1 MVLCAVE
8 CIDPIRVRYLLHS
21 SCCCRCSVL
30 ANAGVHC
37 RRFPLLYFGRWLI
50 VKYKPARLSA
60 VEAVLSSTDGRRS
73 GAWAIS
79 GRYRKS
85 GSATL
90 AQQSHPGAVAGK
102 GRVGLHLT
110 EDEVVVHGTD
120 FPIGRI

>member
-1 MVLCAVE
+1 MQVANKLFRFCPPSVS
-8 CIDPIRVRYLLHS
+8 S
-21 SCCCRCSVL
+21 SCDGAALFFYQIARS
-30 ANAGVHC
+30 
-37 RRFPLLYFGRWLI
+37 
-50 VKYKPARLSA
+50 ARLSA

-79 GRYRKS
+79 SRYRKS

-102 GRVGLHLT
+102 GRIGLHLT

-120 FPIGRI
+120 LPIGRI

>member
-50 VKYKPARLSA
+50 VKYKRILCLLKDVFIFTSTELLFACVSA
-60 VEAVLSSTDGRRS
+60 
-73 GAWAIS
+73 
-79 GRYRKS
+79 
-85 GSATL
+85 
-90 AQQSHPGAVAGK
+90 
-102 GRVGLHLT
+102 
-110 EDEVVVHGTD
+110 
-120 FPIGRI
+120 IGPK